1 VCGLDETIVARELEK
16 KHEHSASSERSPS
29 SEGSEA
35 PRRRESNSEQSRSD
49 KNAASNK
56 RARNPRQRVVGRYV
70 PAAVR
75 RAVAERD
82 RECCAY
88 VDDEGRR
95 CRETSALEL
104 HHLTPHA
111 RGGPPTEANLSLRCR
126 AHNRLAAESDFGRE
140 FIIEKIQFAIAR

>member
-1 VCGLDETIVARELEK
+1 MCRLDETIVKGELVEMHAQSASDEYSRGPRRREFNSEQP
-16 KHEHSASSERSPS
+16 ASSERS
-29 SEGSEA
+29 
-35 PRRRESNSEQSRSD
+35 RS
-49 KNAASNK
+49 A
-56 RARNPRQRVVGRYV
+56 RQRRQHGSGLGRYV

-82 RECCAY
+82 GECCAY

-104 HHLTPHA
+104 HHLEPHA

-126 AHNRLAAESDFGRE
+126 AHNALAAEGDFGRE
-140 FIIEKIQFAIAR
+140 FMADKIQLASAPSR